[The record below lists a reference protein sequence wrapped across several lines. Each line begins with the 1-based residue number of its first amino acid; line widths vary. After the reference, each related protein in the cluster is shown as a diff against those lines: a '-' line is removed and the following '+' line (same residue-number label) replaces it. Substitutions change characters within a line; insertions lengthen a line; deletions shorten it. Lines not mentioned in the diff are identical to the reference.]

1 MKENKIKLFSGKAA
15 GNAGSVD
22 YEQDY
27 LSNKENK
34 FKPFDLEAAKAGAP
48 VMTRSGR
55 PARIL
60 AFDLKTADECPIVVA
75 IETHDGKSEV
85 VRTYTKYG
93 YAADE
98 YDDDLVMAYVKHRAW
113 VNVYKGA
120 IGTTFDTEEEAIKYG
135 EKFSTYI
142 TTVLVE
148 WEE

>member
-1 MKENKIKLFSGKAA
+1 
-15 GNAGSVD
+15 VD

-27 LSNKENK
+27 LSNKEIDMEYK

-48 VMTRSGR
+48 VMTRAGR

-60 AFDLKTADECPIVVA
+60 AFDLKADDECPIVVA

-93 YAADE
+93 YAVDE
-98 YDDDLVMAYVKHRAW
+98 YDDDLMMASVKHRAW
-113 VNVYKGA
+113 VNVYKREQYH
-120 IGTTFDTEEEAIKYG
+120 IGGTFDTEEEAIKYG